1 MTKKTLKRYKVARRV
16 AVFMAALPLL
26 QLSQCSTGIRQI
38 AANTANGLP
47 SAYNQVVSSL
57 LWFPAQALISAIFGM
72 STGGIGNDGNNDL
85 F

>member
-57 LWFPAQALISAIFGM
+57 LWLPAQALISAIFGT
-72 STGGIGNDGNNDL
+72 STGGIGNDGNNEL

>member
-47 SAYNQVVSSL
+47 SAYNQVVASL
-57 LWFPAQALISAIFGM
+57 LWLPAQALISAIFGT
-72 STGGIGNDGNNDL
+72 SGTGDFDNNNNNP